1 MKSLDPKPQD
11 TPQNSPDNNRD
22 AAQSSALVQQSPAA
36 ASQRARFSL
45 RSLMQGDLG
54 FIPVLL
60 TLALITIYFQ
70 LTTSGV
76 FLQARNLSNLTQ
88 QIVAIGI
95 LSIAAVLVLL
105 LGEIDLSLAAVA
117 QACAA
122 IMATVSVYQN
132 WNPWLAM
139 LVALLSGAVIGLL
152 NGLFIAVLRVP
163 SFIVTLAGSIAYA
176 GLLLVVMGPQT
187 TLVVRDPTIRALAP
201 TYLPP
206 ALGWGIPL
214 VCLALY
220 AAGVWYNQRRR
231 SQVGLPIKHPT
242 QLVLQLLAATVV
254 VLILMFLFH
263 SYQGVPQAVMIA
275 LGLVVI
281 FWLVL
286 RKTPFGR
293 HLYAVGGNAEAARRA
308 GINVVRMKLTVFILA
323 STLAAFAGI
332 MMTSRSTA
340 VATQISST
348 LLLNAI
354 AAAVI
359 GGVSLFGGRGSV
371 WAVVLGALVIGSLD
385 NGLDLLNQD
394 QGVKNIVQGAVL
406 VLAVTADA
414 VVRRAGFS
422 RGK

>member
-1 MKSLDPKPQD
+1 MKSL
-11 TPQNSPDNNRD
+11 NRD
-22 AAQSSALVQQSPAA
+22 APHESQDNSGSQGQDEQGNALVHQPTAA
-36 ASQRARFSL
+36 APRAKFNL

-54 FIPVLL
+54 FIPVIL

-76 FLQARNLSNLTQ
+76 FLAARNLSNLTQ
-88 QIVAIGI
+88 QIVTIGI

-122 IMATVSVYQN
+122 IMATVSVYQG

-139 LVALLSGAVIGLL
+139 LAGLLAGALIGLV
-152 NGLFIAVLRVP
+152 NGFFIAVLRVP
-163 SFIVTLAGSIAYA
+163 SFIVTLAGSIAYS
-176 GLLLVVMGPQT
+176 GLLLVVMGRQT
-187 TLVVRDPTIRALAP
+187 TLVVRDPVIRSLAP
-201 TYLPP
+201 TYLNPV
-206 ALGWGIPL
+206 LGWGIPL
-214 VCLALY
+214 VCLGLY
-220 AAGVWYNQRRR
+220 ALGVWYERRKR
-231 SQVGLPIKHPT
+231 SQAGLSVRHSSQMAL
-242 QLVLQLLAATVV
+242 QLVGAAAVTII
-254 VLILMFLFH
+254 LIFLFE

-275 LGLVVI
+275 LGLVLL
-281 FWLVL
+281 FWIVL

-308 GINVVRMKLTVFILA
+308 GIGVIRMKITVFMLA
-323 STLAAFAGI
+323 STLAALAGI

-394 QGVKNIVQGAVL
+394 QSVKNIVQGAVL
-406 VLAVTADA
+406 LLAVTADA
-414 VVRRAGFS
+414 VVRRTGLKG
-422 RGK
+422 R

>member
-1 MKSLDPKPQD
+1 
-11 TPQNSPDNNRD
+11 
-22 AAQSSALVQQSPAA
+22 
-36 ASQRARFSL
+36 
-45 RSLMQGDLG
+45 MQGDLG
-54 FIPVLL
+54 FIPVLI
-60 TLALITIYFQ
+60 TLALITVYFQ

-88 QIVAIGI
+88 QIVAIAI

-132 WNPWLAM
+132 WNAWLAM
-139 LVALLSGAVIGLL
+139 LAALVAGAIIGLV
-152 NGLFIAVLRVP
+152 NGFFVAVLRVP
-163 SFIVTLAGSIAYA
+163 SFIVTLAGSIGYA

-187 TLVVRDPTIRALAP
+187 TLVVRDPTIRSLAP

-206 ALGWGIPL
+206 VLGWGIPL
-214 VCLALY
+214 VCLGLY
-220 AAGVWYNQRRR
+220 ALGVWYNQRRR
-231 SQVGLPIKHPT
+231 AEAGLPVKHST
-242 QLVLQLLAATVV
+242 QLVLQLAAATAIVL
-254 VLILMFLFH
+254 VLIFLFQ

-275 LGLVVI
+275 LGLVVV

-286 RKTPFGR
+286 RKTAFGR
-293 HLYAVGGNAEAARRA
+293 HVYAVGGNAEAARRA
-308 GINVVRMKLTVFILA
+308 GINVVRMKLAVFVLA

-385 NGLDLLNQD
+385 NGLDLLNQE
-394 QGVKNIVQGAVL
+394 QGVKNIVQGVVL

-414 VVRRAGFS
+414 IVRRAGFA

>member
-1 MKSLDPKPQD
+1 MKSLEPNAPQQEIAPKPER
-11 TPQNSPDNNRD
+11 SP
-22 AAQSSALVQQSPAA
+22 
-36 ASQRARFSL
+36 FSL
-45 RSLMQGDLG
+45 RSLIQGDLG
-54 FIPVLL
+54 FIPVIL

-70 LTTSGV
+70 ITTSGV
-76 FLQARNLSNLTQ
+76 FLEARNLSNLTQ
-88 QIVAIGI
+88 QIVAISI
-95 LSIAAVLVLL
+95 LSVAAVLVLL

-132 WNPWLAM
+132 WNAGM
-139 LVALLSGAVIGLL
+139 ALLAALLVGAVIGLI

-163 SFIVTLAGSIAYA
+163 SFIVTLAGSIGYA
-176 GLLLVVMGPQT
+176 GLLLVVMGRQT
-187 TLVVRDPTIRALAP
+187 TLVIRDPFIRSLAP
-201 TYLPP
+201 TYLPQWI
-206 ALGWGIPL
+206 GWGLPL

-220 AAGVWYNQRRR
+220 AVGVWYDHKRR
-231 SQVGLPIKHPT
+231 SQASLPTKHPT
-242 QLVLQLLAATVV
+242 QLVLQLVMAAAIVV
-254 VLILMFLFH
+254 ILVFLFQ

-275 LGLVVI
+275 LGLVLVS
-281 FWLVL
+281 WLIL
-286 RKTPFGR
+286 RKTAFGR

-308 GINVVRMKLTVFILA
+308 GINVVKMKLTVFML
-323 STLAAFAGI
+323 SSMLAALAGI

-385 NGLDLLNQD
+385 NGLDLLNQE
-394 QGVKNIVQGAVL
+394 QGVKNMVQGGVL
-406 VLAVTADA
+406 LLAVTADA
-414 VVRRAGFS
+414 IVRRAGFARKRS
-422 RGK
+422 

>member
-1 MKSLDPKPQD
+1 MKSLDQDAPRQPQETGLVTAAEAP
-11 TPQNSPDNNRD
+11 TPPSRPT
-22 AAQSSALVQQSPAA
+22 
-36 ASQRARFSL
+36 FSL
-45 RSLMQGDLG
+45 RSLMRGDLG

-70 LTTSGV
+70 VTTSGV

-88 QIVAIGI
+88 QIVVISI
-95 LSIAAVLVLL
+95 LGVAAVLVLL

-122 IMATVSVYQN
+122 IMAVVSVYQN

-139 LVALLSGAVIGLL
+139 LAGLGAGALIGLI
-152 NGLFIAVLRVP
+152 NGFFIAVLRVP
-163 SFIVTLAGSIAYA
+163 SFIVTLAGSIGYA
-176 GLLLVVMGPQT
+176 GFLLLVLGRQT
-187 TLVVRDPTIRALAP
+187 TLIVRDPVIRSLAP

-214 VCLALY
+214 VLVLLY
-220 AAGVWYNQRRR
+220 GLGVWYERQRRTAA
-231 SQVGLPIKHPT
+231 GLPLRSASQAIT
-242 QLVLQLLAATVV
+242 QVAIAAVIAIVLV
-254 VLILMFLFH
+254 FLFQ
-263 SYQGVPQAVMIA
+263 SYQGVPQAVMISLA
-275 LGLVVI
+275 LIVA

-286 RKTPFGR
+286 RKTGFGR

-308 GINVVRMKLTVFILA
+308 GINVVGMKLSVFVLA
-323 STLAAFAGI
+323 STLAALAGI
-332 MMTSRSTA
+332 MLTSRSTA

-394 QGVKNIVQGAVL
+394 QSVKSIVQGAVL
-406 VLAVTADA
+406 LLAVTADA
-414 VVRRAGFS
+414 LVRRSGV
-422 RGK
+422 KVTK

>member
-1 MKSLDPKPQD
+1 MKSLDHDSPQGGKVVHQPPEP
-11 TPQNSPDNNRD
+11 TPP
-22 AAQSSALVQQSPAA
+22 
-36 ASQRARFSL
+36 QRATFSL

-54 FIPVLL
+54 FIPVVL

-88 QIVAIGI
+88 QIVVIAI
-95 LSIAAVLVLL
+95 LSVAAVLVLL

-117 QACAA
+117 QCCAA

-132 WNPWLAM
+132 WNPWLAI
-139 LVALLSGAVIGLL
+139 LVALAAGALIGLI
-152 NGLFIAVLRVP
+152 NGFLIAVLRVP
-163 SFIVTLAGSIAYA
+163 SFIVTLAASIGYA

-187 TLVVRDPTIRALAP
+187 TLVVRDPVIRSLAP

-206 ALGWGIPL
+206 VLGWGIPL
-214 VCLALY
+214 VGLGLY
-220 AAGVWYNQRRR
+220 ALGVWYAQKRR
-231 SQVGLPIKHPT
+231 SQAGLPIKHPT
-242 QLVLQLLAATVV
+242 QLVLQLAAATAV
-254 VLILMFLFH
+254 VLIVVFLFQ

-275 LGLVVI
+275 LGLVVL
-281 FWLVL
+281 FWLLL

-293 HLYAVGGNAEAARRA
+293 HLYAVGGNAEASRRA
-308 GINVVRMKLTVFILA
+308 GINVVRMKMTVFVMA

-371 WAVVLGALVIGSLD
+371 WAVILGALVIGSLD

-394 QGVKNIVQGAVL
+394 QGVKNIVQGTVL

-414 VVRRAGFS
+414 VVRRAGFV
-422 RGK
+422 RKAKG